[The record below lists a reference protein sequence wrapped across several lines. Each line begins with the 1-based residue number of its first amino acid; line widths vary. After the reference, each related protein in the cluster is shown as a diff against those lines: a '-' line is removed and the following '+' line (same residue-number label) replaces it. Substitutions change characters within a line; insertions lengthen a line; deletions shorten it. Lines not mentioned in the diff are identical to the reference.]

1 MKSLADRILA
11 IQLKTEVIEVPEWAT
26 KIGITEMDAG
36 QRIRFGEDAKKQPA
50 LAMVRLLISSA
61 FDPDTLKPVFE
72 QAHQDALVKQS
83 GAVIDRIITEI
94 CRISG
99 LTQGATESAEKNERA
114 SADLHLRSRRFCT

>member
-11 IQLKTEVIEVPEWAT
+11 IQLKTEVIEVPEWST

-36 QRIRFGEDAKKQPA
+36 QRIKFGEDAKKQPA

-99 LTQGATESAEKNERA
+99 LTQGATESAEKN
-114 SADLHLRSRRFCT
+114 

>member
-61 FDPDTLKPVFE
+61 HAGLSVSSSKLWT
-72 QAHQDALVKQS
+72 AALCS
-83 GAVIDRIITEI
+83 
-94 CRISG
+94 
-99 LTQGATESAEKNERA
+99 
-114 SADLHLRSRRFCT
+114 SRRNWL